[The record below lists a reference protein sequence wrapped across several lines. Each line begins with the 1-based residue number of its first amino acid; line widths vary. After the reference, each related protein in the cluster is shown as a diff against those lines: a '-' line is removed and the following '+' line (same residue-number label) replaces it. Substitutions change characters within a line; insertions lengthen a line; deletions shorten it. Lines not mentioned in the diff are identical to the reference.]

1 MAANDSL
8 PLFVA
13 QETLCTYPIST
24 VYNSCPRYLYYALLF
39 VSCATRWR
47 GWLADVFL
55 GTAAT
60 YAGTAAIQA
69 FILVASRHRIPG
81 ATTVSVPRVP
91 NNTDLTDDF
100 PSIVT
105 DETQIPLR
113 PFAQDLDGDA
123 VLAIVVTGYLVFLP
137 MQCWSRSLQY
147 KRSKYAVI
155 FLWNLMMLAGTI
167 CALVYWPVLERTP
180 TQYMF
185 CNPLF
190 PPADKISSDGWQ
202 PKLWTSTW
210 NDTVWGLFGNDS
222 RLQELESVCFYP
234 CFNTSQILRQAT
246 SLEASVA
253 VDGLSD
259 TSQRGLWSKVIYS
272 KSYIYALI
280 AISVGLNFAL
290 MTFQVLAYP
299 SRIPSLHASVIWTE
313 RKSIYSGI
321 KEDLRQSLIEV
332 RRVLSRSGT
341 RSRLAKIRH
350 VWRLFS
356 PQFLRHWIFPV
367 IDVVYLIAFGLS
379 VVASPF
385 TAIAFVVWIEWYIRN
400 DGPPQENVQQVG
412 QWSPLVALG
421 LVLIS
426 AGILRLRYQLASM
439 DELDHEIIKT
449 RSKLDKLEG
458 LKRAQSAKHPRPQD
472 GAV

>member
-1 MAANDSL
+1 MATNESL

-69 FILVASRHRIPG
+69 FILVASRKRVPE
-81 ATTVSVPRVP
+81 ATTISIPSVSNSTPLI
-91 NNTDLTDDF
+91 DYF

-105 DETQIPLR
+105 NQTWLPLR
-113 PFAQDLDGDA
+113 PSTQDLDGDA

-137 MQCWSRSLQY
+137 LQCWSRSLQY
-147 KRSKYAVI
+147 KRSKYVVI

-167 CALVYWPVLERTP
+167 CALVYWPTLERTP
-180 TQYMF
+180 KQYMF

-190 PPADKISSDGWQ
+190 PPADMISSDGWQ
-202 PKLWTSTW
+202 PKLWASTW
-210 NDTVWGLFGNDS
+210 NETVWSLFRNDS
-222 RLQELESVCFYP
+222 LLQELESVCFYP
-234 CFNTSQILRQAT
+234 CFNTTQVLRKAT
-246 SLEASVA
+246 ALQASVA

-259 TSQRGLWSKVIYS
+259 TSQRGLWNKVTYS

-290 MTFQVLAYP
+290 MTFQFLAYP
-299 SRIPSLHASVIWTE
+299 SRIPSLHMSVIWKE

-321 KEDLRQSLIEV
+321 KQDLRQSLIEV
-332 RRVLSRSGT
+332 RRMLAQTDSQFC
-341 RSRLAKIRH
+341 LAKALR
-350 VWRLFS
+350 VYRLFS
-356 PQFLRHWIFPV
+356 PHSLRRWIFPI
-367 IDVVYLIAFGLS
+367 IDIVYLIAFGLS

-400 DGPPQENVQQVG
+400 DGPPQENIQQVG
-412 QWSPLVALG
+412 QWSPLVAFG

-426 AGILRLRYQLASM
+426 AGILRLRYQVAST
-439 DELDHEIIKT
+439 DELDHEITKT
-449 RSKLDKLEG
+449 RSKLEKLEG
-458 LKRAQSAKHPRPQD
+458 LKRVQSAKFPPTSNL
-472 GAV
+472 AV